1 MTSTTDARRITV
13 PVPRP
18 LPDSERIPCPDAQ
31 PPDWASLYPLVR
43 YAADHLRV
51 LGKRI
56 VEY

>member
-18 LPDSERIPCPDAQ
+18 LPDSERIPRPAQ

-51 LGKRI
+51 LGERI

>member
-1 MTSTTDARRITV
+1 MTSTTDTRRITV

-18 LPDSERIPCPDAQ
+18 LPDAERIPSPDAE

-43 YAADHLRV
+43 YAADNLRV

-56 VEY
+56 VES